1 MKIVPLRR
9 KARLDRWTG
18 SWLFAVTLGCG
29 RAFFKIMTARRAVT
43 TSVNPVRSKLAQ
55 EMNAVPSDELEE
67 TEIIKMYN
75 AGVKSQVVPG
85 GM

>member
-1 MKIVPLRR
+1 
-9 KARLDRWTG
+9 
-18 SWLFAVTLGCG
+18 
-29 RAFFKIMTARRAVT
+29 MTARRAVT

-55 EMNAVPSDELEE
+55 EMNAVPSDEFEE